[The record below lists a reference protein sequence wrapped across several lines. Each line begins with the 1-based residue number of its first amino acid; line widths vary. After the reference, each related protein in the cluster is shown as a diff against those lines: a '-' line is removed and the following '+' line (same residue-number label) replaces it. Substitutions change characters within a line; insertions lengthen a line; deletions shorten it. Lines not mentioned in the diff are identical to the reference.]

1 MYNSI
6 FSAHVYLF
14 LQLMEP
20 HAMFGNR
27 NKIFNIEKNTQ
38 FVDRVLFLSLPSALV
53 FIMLVALRLITPTL
67 AIISYA
73 TLIFFNIVFLFPI
86 TFELQQLK
94 RYITTLSRGEDFDE
108 KLMTLSEKEAKEIV
122 DAVNAMHQFWAHK
135 TDVLEAQTMSDTAVL
150 DSLPDPILMIDRS
163 GNILGANL
171 SARSLM
177 GNDITEKNIDG
188 LFNSNNFIEAVSK
201 VLKKQSKSEN
211 LIFYVRGGKKNAEPQ
226 KLYAHIKQ
234 LPWLSKGRAVAVIS
248 LYDLTKAVKIEK
260 MQSDFVANA
269 SHELRTP
276 LSIISGFIETL
287 QTSAKDD
294 EEAREKFLKIMS
306 EQASYMS
313 LLIENLLSLSKI
325 EMTQDQAPEEKIS
338 IAPIAEDVSNALM
351 LKARAKNMKFEL
363 KIERNLPEITAD
375 YGQIRQLLQN
385 LCDNAVKYG
394 SENTDITVSARV
406 TEAVPPSKNHEVAG
420 GRAVAIT
427 VHNFGEKISDEYL
440 NRLTERFY
448 RMQTHKNKNIK
459 GSGLGLA
466 IAKHIL
472 IRHRGNLRI
481 ESDAVKGTA
490 FTIYLPVEQ
499 NCPTA

>member
-1 MYNSI
+1 MGR
-6 FSAHVYLF
+6 VYLF
-14 LQLMEP
+14 LHFIGPLT
-20 HAMFGNR
+20 MFGKR
-27 NKIFNIEKNTQ
+27 SKIFNIEKNTQ

-73 TLIFFNIVFLFPI
+73 TIIFFNIVFLFPI

-171 SARSLM
+171 SSRKLM
-177 GNDITEKNIDG
+177 GNDITEKNIDD
-188 LFNSNNFIEAVSK
+188 LFSSNNFIEAVSK

-211 LIFYVRGGKKNAEPQ
+211 LIFYANNGKKNGEPQ

-248 LYDLTKAVKIEK
+248 LYDMTKAVRIEK

-294 EEAREKFLKIMS
+294 AEAREKFLKIMR
-306 EQASYMS
+306 EQAEYMS
-313 LLIENLLSLSKI
+313 SLIENLLSLSKI
-325 EMTQDQAPEEKIS
+325 EMSQDQKPDEPTNVRKLIDEVAQALSLKAGEREIS
-338 IAPIAEDVSNALM
+338 IKTE
-351 LKARAKNMKFEL
+351 
-363 KIERNLPEITAD
+363 IEKDFPAEITAD
-375 YGQIRQLLQN
+375 GRQIKQVIQN
-385 LCDNAVKYG
+385 LTDNALKYG
-394 SENTDITVSARV
+394 LSKSEV
-406 TEAVPPSKNHEVAG
+406 TLKASVVDHIPPSKSFKVSKG
-420 GRAVAIT
+420 KAVAIS
-427 VHNFGEKISDEYL
+427 VNNKGPKITPENL
-440 NRLTERFY
+440 ARLTERFY
-448 RMQTHKNKNIK
+448 RLQEHKDLNIK
-459 GSGLGLA
+459 GTGLGLS
-466 IAKHIL
+466 IAKHIIL
-472 IRHRGNLRI
+472 RHRGNLTVT
-481 ESDAVKGTA
+481 STSYNGTT
-490 FTIYLPVEQ
+490 FTIYLPIEQ
-499 NCPTA
+499 N